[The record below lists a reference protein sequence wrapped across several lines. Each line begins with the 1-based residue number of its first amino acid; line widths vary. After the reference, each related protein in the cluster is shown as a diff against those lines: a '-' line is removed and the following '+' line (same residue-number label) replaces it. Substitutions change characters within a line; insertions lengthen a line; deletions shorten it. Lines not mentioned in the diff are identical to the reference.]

1 MLCAAAN
8 INTVPE
14 RTLINWRRLT
24 PKMRFP
30 RNIADG
36 DNVVVLMD
44 SRVSAG
50 RTWWCSNDEVL
61 RTTGDLAVGRRN
73 AAGSGNVTFLVCYT
87 CHAASL

>member
-1 MLCAAAN
+1 MAFATAAN

-14 RTLINWRRLT
+14 RTLTNWRRLA

-30 RNIADG
+30 GDIADG

-50 RTWWCSNDEVL
+50 RTWWCS
-61 RTTGDLAVGRRN
+61 
-73 AAGSGNVTFLVCYT
+73 
-87 CHAASL
+87 